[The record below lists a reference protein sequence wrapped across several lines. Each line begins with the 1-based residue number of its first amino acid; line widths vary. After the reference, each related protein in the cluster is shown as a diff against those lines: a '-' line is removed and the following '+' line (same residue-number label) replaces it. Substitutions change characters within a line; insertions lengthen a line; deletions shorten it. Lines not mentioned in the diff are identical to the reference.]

1 MSNKT
6 KKNETPVQ
14 TQAPDTE
21 MAVQI
26 ASDTQAE
33 MPRTETVM
41 VGEEIYPTT
50 EKTVSSSED
59 SVMARVRDL
68 LMQPKKPGQLMTLS
82 RYNAGGRY
90 LYFLY
95 EVDGDAY
102 DQAWDLF
109 RSVRGDNEPEF
120 IQMVNQILN
129 ETPRMHRGVSYVP
142 LS

>member
-1 MSNKT
+1 MSSKT
-6 KKNETPVQ
+6 KKNETPAQ
-14 TQAPDTE
+14 TQGPDTE

-59 SVMARVRDL
+59 SVMARIRDL
-68 LMQPKKPGQLMTLS
+68 LTQPKKPGQLMTMS

-102 DQAWDLF
+102 GQAWDLF

-120 IQMVNQILN
+120 IQMVNQILD
-129 ETPRMHRGVSYVP
+129 ETPRMHRGISYVP